1 MSGFHHLSLWMSGLH
16 HLSLWMSGFHH
27 LSLWMSGFHPLR
39 PRTRMGGR
47 PQDADLAVTPYTAG
61 VRG

>member
-1 MSGFHHLSLWMSGLH
+1 MT
-16 HLSLWMSGFHH
+16 
-27 LSLWMSGFHPLR
+27 PLAVPLKGRDAINRVR
-39 PRTRMGGR
+39 PLMAGR